1 MIAKFIRFSRHQGRR
16 AFSLVEVVVAV
27 GIFALAIVAVIGL
40 LAPLGSSVADVRD
53 GDDASRVATTI
64 QAGLQDEVNR
74 LKQANSTNYWSDFAS
89 YLQDPDNL
97 PANPFVL
104 YASRDGSKVGPE
116 LIGAAINPIWDT
128 NNDGELRP
136 EEQAAK
142 FFEITL
148 TRNKTLSDPDDDASA
163 GYLAFNI
170 TLRWP
175 GYIQTGTGASDFIK
189 VRDNANAKAQQS
201 VLILPAAVVR

>member
-1 MIAKFIRFSRHQGRR
+1 MKLISVNFRRPPGRN

-40 LAPLGSSVADVRD
+40 LAPLGSSVMDVRD

-64 QAGLQDEVNR
+64 QSGLQEEVNR
-74 LKQANSTNYWSDFAS
+74 LKQDNPTDYWSKFAT
-89 YLQDPDNL
+89 YLDGGTI
-97 PANPFVL
+97 F
-104 YASRDGSKVGPE
+104 YASRDGSIVGRE
-116 LIGAAINPIWDT
+116 TSTANVGAGTFVIWDT
-128 NNDGELRP
+128 NRDNVVSSSEH
-136 EEQAAK
+136 AAK
-142 FFEITL
+142 FFEVTL
-148 TRNKTLSDPDDDASA
+148 NRNTTLSPSGSANDSAA

-175 GYIQTGTGASDFIK
+175 GYLSDGSKVTGTSA
-189 VRDNANAKAQQS
+189 ATQQS

>member
-1 MIAKFIRFSRHQGRR
+1 MTSKEMCCQIRYRIT

-40 LAPLGSSVADVRD
+40 LAPLGSSVTDVRD

-64 QAGLQDEVNR
+64 QSGLQDEVNR
-74 LKQANSTNYWSDFAS
+74 LKQQDSSSYWTTFAS
-89 YLQDPDNL
+89 YLDGTT
-97 PANPFVL
+97 VL
-104 YASRDGSKVGPE
+104 YANRDGSVVGKVDSLGPDG
-116 LIGAAINPIWDT
+116 LSIWDT
-128 NNDGELRP
+128 DKAGGVTPL
-136 EEQAAK
+136 EEFAR
-142 FFEITL
+142 FFEV
-148 TRNKTLSDPDDDASA
+148 TLSRNTALSSVATDASA

-175 GYIQTGTGASDFIK
+175 GYIRTGEDSVVQVYHPDPDTNASL
-189 VRDNANAKAQQS
+189 KAQQS